1 MCGRFAQY
9 QGLADY
15 LRELQAEQDVVSGYD
30 NHPIARYNVAPG
42 SRVLVLHNAEDGL
55 RIAPCHWG
63 WAPFWAKDKRPAPI
77 NARVET
83 VTTGKFFKALWPQ
96 GRALVMADGWYE
108 WVADPLD
115 AKRKQ
120 PYFIRLKSGA
130 PMFMAALAEVRPGLE
145 PNEGDGFVIITAASD
160 AGMVDIHDRRPLVL
174 GAEHARMWIDP
185 ELSAVEAER
194 VAREQCLPVEAFEWF
209 AVGRQVGNVRNEGA
223 ELILP
228 VVGAVVTARTEIPR
242 HANKADSGDATGMTG
257 PK

>member
-55 RIAPCHWG
+55 RIDPCHWG

-108 WVADPLD
+108 WVADPQD
-115 AKRKQ
+115 PKRKQ

-145 PNEGDGFVIITAASD
+145 ANEGDGFVIITAASD

-209 AVGRQVGNVRNEGA
+209 AVGRGVGNVRNEGA

-228 VVGAVVTARTEIPR
+228 VVGAVVTARTEISR